1 MYKRQIPALG
11 AFQLQ
16 LTPFNSTPTF
26 AYRTA
31 LKETAAATKQRDD
44 LEKERR
50 RLVGV
55 VTSNERAIER
65 LTAEADKVP
74 GLRELLRARE
84 GDLSETRDALQVS
97 RDATAAAAAA
107 TERLSNELRASRLDT
122 ENAREECVTLQR
134 ERDDVLRPT
143 VDALRARIAA
153 ETKRKISVG
162 ALTRR
167 CAALR
172 RAALTSCLLYTSP
185 SPRD

>member
-1 MYKRQIPALG
+1 M
-11 AFQLQ
+11 
-16 LTPFNSTPTF
+16 
-26 AYRTA
+26 
-31 LKETAAATKQRDD
+31 
-44 LEKERR
+44 
-50 RLVGV
+50 
-55 VTSNERAIER
+55 
-65 LTAEADKVP
+65 
-74 GLRELLRARE
+74 RARE

-107 TERLSNELRASRLDT
+107 TERLSNELRASRLET

-172 RAALTSCLLYTSP
+172 RAALTSEIEALRYTETLLRDATR
-185 SPRD
+185 PREALPRRPVRRDVGRKIVHLRGDGRGGVAPRRRRRRRRRRATRFRDANRVGSETHRV